1 MILHITTGAE
11 WEAAQAQGEYRAD
24 SLATEEFIHC
34 STPEQVLGPANAFY
48 HGRQGL
54 VLLLIDEAQLVARLV
69 YEDTHGAGMDFPHI
83 YGPLNLDAVTGVVPF
98 PARPDGTFELP
109 PLE

>member
-11 WEAAQAQGEYRAD
+11 WEAAQAQGAYRAD
-24 SLATEEFIHC
+24 SLATEGFIQC

-48 HGRQGL
+48 HGQQGL
-54 VLLLIDEAQLVARLV
+54 ILLLIDEARLAARLV
-69 YEDTHGAGMDFPHI
+69 YEDTHGAGTDFPHI
-83 YGPLNLDAVTGVVPF
+83 YGPLNLDAVTGIVPF
-98 PARPDGTFELP
+98 PSRPDGSFELP